1 MKLYNYWI
9 RSYRSYIILQF
20 LEFSFVSL
28 FIGLE
33 LMMVEDLG
41 KEIRNIET
49 EFRDVIVDGVLSVVV
64 GVTIIYTIIK
74 TVMLVLD
81 LIEGPQ
87 SKNMRFITVCWAD
100 TTPDY
105 HWFWGLV
112 VFRYSL
118 SYDERIQ
125 KGNKNKKQR
134 EYMKLHGTMSK
145 EKMKKLF
152 RMSSPRF
159 EVVYYRRSKIMIE
172 LK

>member
-20 LEFSFVSL
+20 LEFIFVSL

-87 SKNMRFITVCWAD
+87 SRNMKVVDIDRDWRRTELSDPDWCWE
-100 TTPDY
+100 P
-105 HWFWGLV
+105 
-112 VFRYSL
+112 
-118 SYDERIQ
+118 I
-125 KGNKNKKQR
+125 
-134 EYMKLHGTMSK
+134 
-145 EKMKKLF
+145 
-152 RMSSPRF
+152 
-159 EVVYYRRSKIMIE
+159 
-172 LK
+172 